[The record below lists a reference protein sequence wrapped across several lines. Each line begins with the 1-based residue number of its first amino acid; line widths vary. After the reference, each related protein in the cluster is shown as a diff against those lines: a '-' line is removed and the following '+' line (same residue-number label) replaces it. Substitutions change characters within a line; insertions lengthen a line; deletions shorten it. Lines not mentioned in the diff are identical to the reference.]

1 MIPLA
6 HQSNIANI
14 GYETLKKYMI
24 VYLAMEERTG
34 KTLTSILIA
43 EKCNNVDNVLII
55 TKKKAIEGWNNTLT
69 NFKHNKNYIVTN
81 YHQVHKEATEFDL
94 VIIDEAHEYIAG
106 FPKASSMWKQ
116 VAIFTKDVPIIYLS
130 ATPSS
135 QSLSML
141 YYQFKLSSWSP
152 FLKWNTFSKWFKEFG
167 IESYTYT
174 PNGKVRDYKK
184 TKEELVKQ
192 YSQHLFIRFTRKELG
207 FEFEPEDVLHY
218 VELKQQTKDLY
229 KQIDKDGY
237 AIVNNIEVVAQTPME
252 VLLKLHQIEGG
263 TLKIEDTYIQLD
275 NLEKI
280 DYIKQNF
287 GDKEYIVIFYNY
299 KEEFNKLKANFKKA
313 TILQSTTYAEGVDL
327 SMFETLIIY
336 SMNFSTAK
344 YTQRRARQA
353 NFKRATPIKVHFLL
367 CKNMVS
373 DYVYQCV
380 AINKKNFVDKYY
392 KELKNGQ

>member
-1 MIPLA
+1 MKPLE
-6 HQSNIANI
+6 HQDKISDIAYN
-14 GYETLKKYMI
+14 TLKQYMI

-34 KTLTSILIA
+34 KTLTSILTA
-43 EKCNNVDNVLII
+43 EKCNNVCDILVI
-55 TKKKAIEGWNNTLT
+55 TKKKALEGWQDTIN
-69 NFKHNKNYIVTN
+69 KYKPSKNYTVTN
-81 YHQVHKEATEFDL
+81 YHQAHKLNKRFDL
-94 VIIDEAHEYIAG
+94 VIIDEAHEYISG
-106 FPKASSMWKQ
+106 FPKPSSMWKQ

-141 YYQFKLSSWSP
+141 YHQFKLSSWSP

-167 IESYTYT
+167 IEAYTYT

-184 TKEELVKQ
+184 TKKDLVKQ
-192 YSQHLFIRFTRKELG
+192 YCQHLFISFTRQELG

-218 VELKQQTKDLY
+218 VDLTDSTKKLY
-229 KQIDKDGY
+229 KQIDTDGY
-237 AIVNNIEVVAQTPME
+237 AIVNDTEVVAQTPME

-263 TLKIEDTYIQLD
+263 TLKFENSYMQLP
-275 NLEKI
+275 NTEKI
-280 DYIKQNF
+280 DYIKKTF
-287 GDKEYIVIFYNY
+287 GDTKDIVIFYNY
-299 KEEFNKLKANFKKA
+299 KEELNKLKTHFKNA
-313 TILQSTTYAEGVDL
+313 TILQATTYAEGVDL

-353 NFKRATPIKVHFLL
+353 NFKRDTPIKVHFLL
-367 CKNMVS
+367 CKNMIS
-373 DYVYQCV
+373 DYVYKCV

-392 KELKNGQ
+392 KELKNG